1 MSKCYFDI
9 DIQCTHVH
17 LVYDRKVCMINKCFS
32 SIETTSLN
40 DRFFQSF
47 AKVRVSSILATLPGY
62 FFTAYSLSYQQDR
75 LSFTKQAIPSTN
87 LPFRRSKTQDLDDRL
102 NQSFYKPI
110 FIRSIAYTIFSIEFT
125 LLSYI
130 IYVRAY
136 IYNIIIKQS
145 TNIPYSFKSYNNETF
160 VHL

>member
-47 AKVRVSSILATLPGY
+47 AKVRISSILATLPSY
-62 FFTAYSLSYQQDR
+62 FFITYSLSYQQDR
-75 LSFTKQAIPSTN
+75 LSFTKQAVPSTN
-87 LPFRRSKTQDLDDRL
+87 LPFRRSKNARFRRSFRL
-102 NQSFYKPI
+102 AVSIYYIMYACTLYMVSIHNRIINTKYKHSHVI
-110 FIRSIAYTIFSIEFT
+110 IANT
-125 LLSYI
+125 
-130 IYVRAY
+130 
-136 IYNIIIKQS
+136 
-145 TNIPYSFKSYNNETF
+145 TN
-160 VHL
+160 V